1 MYMAMKQTGAPVS
14 LDDNRGPTILGATM
28 TVTIAALI
36 TFSARLYVR
45 IYMIKSVGWDVSV
58 RERMCRV
65 VAEDVLGLYHG
76 HSDDSGRIKTFP
88 EGVE

>member
-36 TFSARLYVR
+36 TFGARVYVR
-45 IYMIKSVGWDVSV
+45 MYMIKSVGWDVSV
-58 RERMCRV
+58 RERTCRV
-65 VAEDVLGLYHG
+65 IAEDVLGLYHG
-76 HSDDSGRIKTFP
+76 RSDDSGKIETLL
-88 EGVE
+88 EV